1 MKIHNTIDPNGR
13 ILSMN
18 YNEIRGYSWEL
29 FYIFGNMV
37 ALTNTQGN
45 VIVGY
50 LYDLSNGAKLK
61 VNTILKE

>member
-1 MKIHNTIDPNGR
+1 MDFSTDKNGR

-18 YNEIRGYSWEL
+18 YVETGGYSEEL
-29 FYIFGNMV
+29 FAVFDSFGNTV

-50 LYDLSNGAKLK
+50 LYVVPA
-61 VNTILKE
+61 